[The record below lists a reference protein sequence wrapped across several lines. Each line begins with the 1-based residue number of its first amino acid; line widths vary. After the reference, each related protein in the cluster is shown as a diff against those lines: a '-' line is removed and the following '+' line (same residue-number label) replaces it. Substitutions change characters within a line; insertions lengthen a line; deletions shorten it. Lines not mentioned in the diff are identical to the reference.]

1 LTGDSDLDPELAA
14 LDDTAA
20 AEPAPL
26 LRHRTSAAL
35 LALAAA
41 ALAFASYD
49 PGAKAILAA
58 FFAGTLVV
66 VAATDIERR
75 IIPNRVVL
83 PATVIVL
90 LAQVVI
96 APRAS
101 LQFLLAATTAGA
113 VFLLPSLAGRSW
125 MGAGDVKLIAL
136 LGAGLGAGV
145 MGALMLAF
153 LLIFPVAVTVL
164 VRRGRAARKATLPFG
179 PFLALAALIILIVP
193 RMLAA
198 G

>member
-1 LTGDSDLDPELAA
+1 LTGAIHLGPELDAV
-14 LDDTAA
+14 DDTAGV
-20 AEPAPL
+20 EPPPL
-26 LRHRTSAAL
+26 LRHRTPVAL
-35 LALAAA
+35 LALSAA

-49 PGAKAILAA
+49 AGVSAVLAA

-66 VAATDIERR
+66 VAATDIEQR

-83 PATVIVL
+83 PATAIVL
-90 LAQVVI
+90 LAHVVI

-101 LQFLLAATTAGA
+101 LQFLLAATTAG
-113 VFLLPSLAGRSW
+113 VVSLLPSLAGRSW
-125 MGAGDVKLIAL
+125 IGMGDVKLIAL

-153 LLIFPVAVTVL
+153 LLIFPVAVIVL
-164 VRRGRAARKATLPFG
+164 VRGGQAARKTTLPFG

-193 RMLAA
+193 RILTA
-198 G
+198 